1 MKLWKKFWIGC
12 KPCVWIL
19 FPTLVIFLLLMPLSI
34 SPTGIRL
41 GNMALPVRI
50 NGDIIN
56 GIYSSI
62 FGALIPVLTWISLI
76 LYAGESKQP
85 LGRIAIFQTG
95 LLVIVLLPLSVKL
108 RHFPSFHTF
117 LVTII
122 FLFTLD
128 GILKFFTWLFRGSR
142 TSAAVLMACI
152 QLAGPLVL
160 YMNDFRDFFPPSL
173 ARMAGIS
180 YLEFPFYQ
188 KAAGLLK
195 EGSLSPMIP
204 DLILSIVV
212 VGIAAGLQLKK
223 HRDK

>member
-1 MKLWKKFWIGC
+1 MKLWKKLWADC

-19 FPTLVIFLLLMPLSI
+19 FSTIVVFLILMPLSV
-34 SPTGIRL
+34 SPAGIRL

-50 NGDIIN
+50 NGDIVN

-76 LYAGESKQP
+76 LFAGESKRP
-85 LGRIAIFQTG
+85 FVRIAIFQAG
-95 LLVIVLLPLSVKL
+95 LLAIVLVPFSFKL
-108 RHFPSFHTF
+108 RHLPSFHTF

-122 FLFTLD
+122 FLFTVD
-128 GILKFFTWLFRGSR
+128 GILKLFSWLFHGSR
-142 TSAAVLMACI
+142 TAAAVAMACI

-173 ARMAGIS
+173 ARMASIS

-188 KAAGLLK
+188 KAVSLLK
-195 EGSLSPMIP
+195 EGSLSPLIP
-204 DLILSIVV
+204 DLILAIVIL
-212 VGIAAGLQLKK
+212 GISLWIHVKQ
-223 HRDK
+223 RDK